1 MTQIIVEEQ
10 CDKEKSCMRKIGEI
24 MRDKLT
30 DTLAPEENEVFIP
43 ENKRK
48 DEK

>member
-1 MTQIIVEEQ
+1 
-10 CDKEKSCMRKIGEI
+10 MRKIGEI
-24 MRDKLT
+24 MRDELT
-30 DTLAPEENEVFIP
+30 DTLAHEENEVFIP